1 MTEAP
6 DLQPQAQQPQRPRPA
21 GPETMRPEEPKVIYF
36 PAKGNAMATTA
47 LSLGIVATLFGLVP
61 IGAFV
66 AAVCAVLAIVFGF
79 IGRRRANDP
88 RAGGRSRATA
98 GFVLGLVGLALSI
111 IGMAIVTDG
120 FLRFDES
127 VDRIDRELQQ
137 EMRQFE
143 EDYDT
148 VAP

>member
-6 DLQPQAQQPQRPRPA
+6 DTRPLLDPARPRPA
-21 GPETMRPEEPKVIYF
+21 GPETMRPDEPRVIYM
-36 PAKGNAMATTA
+36 PSKGNAMATTA
-47 LSLGIVATLFGLVP
+47 LTLGIVAALFGLVP

-79 IGRRRANDP
+79 VGRRRARDP
-88 RAGGRSRATA
+88 RAGGGSRATA
-98 GFVLGLVGLALSI
+98 GFVLGLIGLALSI

-137 EMRQFE
+137 EMRQLE
-143 EDYDT
+143 EDYDPI
-148 VAP
+148 AP